1 MTGWVGVDVFAVE
14 LYGAEGQDVRAGCG
28 DVFDHDVEVN
38 LLQHGRVWPAGRTV
52 VGSELE
58 GEPGR
63 GLIGRHHDPVVAAI
77 RDGQSEQPGVERGQ
91 GCRVGAVKDHMVQ
104 TADHDFR
111 TGTVNVLSSP
121 IAMRHYFL
129 AE

>member
-1 MTGWVGVDVFAVE
+1 VTGWVGVDVCAVE
-14 LYGAEGQDVRAGCG
+14 LYGAEGQDVRPGCG

-38 LLQHGRVWPAGRTV
+38 LLRNSWVWPAGRTV
-52 VGSELE
+52 VGGELE

-77 RDGQSEQPGVERGQ
+77 RDGQTEQPGVERGQ
-91 GCRVGAVKDHMVQ
+91 GCRVRAVKDHVVQ
-104 TADHDFR
+104 TADHNFGA
-111 TGTVNVLSSP
+111 GTVNVPSSS